1 MKGVVFNLLET
12 LVRRDHGEEAWD
24 AILDAAGVEGAY
36 TSLGNYDDA
45 ELFRLVGAAA
55 HVLQLAAEA
64 VVRWFGRSAIPLLA
78 DHYPHFFER
87 HHSTRSF
94 LLTLN
99 SIIHPEVRKMY
110 PGANVPEFDCTLAG
124 DELILGYRST
134 RQLCTLA
141 EGFIEGAADL
151 YREQVRFDHHPCMK
165 HGAPKCV
172 IRISFHTIPSLR

>member
-1 MKGVVFNLLET
+1 MKGVVFNLLEA
-12 LVRRDHGEEAWD
+12 LVRRDHGEDTWD
-24 AILDAAGVEGAY
+24 AILEVANLEGVY

-45 ELFRLVGAAA
+45 ELFQLVSAASQ
-55 HVLQLAAEA
+55 VLQLPADPI
-64 VVRWFGRSAIPLLA
+64 VRWFGRSATPLLA
-78 DHYPHFFER
+78 KHYPHFFEK

-110 PGANVPEFDCTLAG
+110 PGAEVPEFEFNLSG
-124 DELILGYRST
+124 DDLIMGYRSR

-151 YREQVRFDHHPCMK
+151 YKEKVSFDHRQCLK
-165 HGAPKCV
+165 LGASTCI
-172 IRISFHTIPSLR
+172 IRISFN